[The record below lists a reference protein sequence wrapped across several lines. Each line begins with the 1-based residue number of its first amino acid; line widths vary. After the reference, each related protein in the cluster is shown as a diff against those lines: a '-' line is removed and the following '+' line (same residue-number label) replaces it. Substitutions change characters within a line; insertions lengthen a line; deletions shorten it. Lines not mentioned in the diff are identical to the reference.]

1 MSTLRFLR
9 LTADGQHLIFADA
22 HGVEFTIEA
31 SADLL
36 VALRKALAPISAASD
51 DELRPAQ
58 IQARLRA
65 GVTVEQLVTE
75 FGVDEARVRRF
86 EGPVMQER
94 AYVAQRSQR
103 ARIKGNTDEITLGD
117 QIENLLLERG
127 QSVDELVWDA
137 TRGEETFWTV
147 SVTRGGAIALFGF
160 DTASQS
166 VWPLNDVA
174 RTLIGL
180 APTNQ
185 PRLVPV
191 PSETAIPKPTI
202 TSVPAAPIASKPA
215 AAATPP
221 APIATKPVATE
232 STSTP
237 IVSAQPETVS
247 SFEPEPAEVNQD
259 EPVMT
264 DPDVKP
270 AGKKSKRASVPSWDE
285 ILFGGND

>member
-1 MSTLRFLR
+1 MTTLRFLR
-9 LTADGQHLIFADA
+9 LTPDGQHLVFADA
-22 HGVEFTIEA
+22 QGAEFTIEA
-31 SADLL
+31 SPDLL

-86 EGPVMQER
+86 EGPVIQER

-117 QIENLLLERG
+117 QIEKLLLDRG
-127 QSVDELVWDA
+127 QSVEELVWDA
-137 TRGEETFWTV
+137 TRGEETFWTI
-147 SVTRGGAIALFGF
+147 SVTRGGAIAHFGF
-160 DTASQS
+160 DTSAQS
-166 VWPLNDVA
+166 VWPLDDVA

-191 PSETAIPKPTI
+191 PSET
-202 TSVPAAPIASKPA
+202 PAARAPIQSAP
-215 AAATPP
+215 TPP
-221 APIATKPVATE
+221 TAPVATPAPV
-232 STSTP
+232 TP
-237 IVSAQPETVS
+237 VVPTPAPVVATPNQPAKPETVS
-247 SFEPEPAEVNQD
+247 SFEPEPNEVNQD
-259 EPVMT
+259 QVAVTIE
-264 DPDVKP
+264 DPKP

>member
-1 MSTLRFLR
+1 MEANVTTLKFLR
-9 LTADGQHLIFADA
+9 LTADGQHLVFTDA
-22 HGVEFTIEA
+22 TGTEFTIEA

-36 VALRKALAPISAASD
+36 LALRKALAPISAASD

-65 GVTVEQLVTE
+65 GMTVDQLVAE

-103 ARIKGNTDEITLGD
+103 ARIKGNTNEITLGD
-117 QIENLLLERG
+117 QVENLLQERG
-127 QSVDELVWDA
+127 QSTEELVWDA

-147 SVTRGGAIALFGF
+147 SVTRGGAIAHFGF
-160 DTASQS
+160 DTSAQS
-166 VWPLNDVA
+166 VWPLDDVA
-174 RTLIGL
+174 RILIGL

-191 PSETAIPKPTI
+191 PTEAPVKPV
-202 TSVPAAPIASKPA
+202 SVVPAAPTIISRPEPVITTPKPK
-215 AAATPP
+215 PE
-221 APIATKPVATE
+221 PVA
-232 STSTP
+232 P
-237 IVSAQPETVS
+237 VAQPETVS
-247 SFEPEPAEVNQD
+247 SFEPDPIDVNQD
-259 EPVMT
+259 EPAVVE
-264 DPDVKP
+264 PEVKTTS
-270 AGKKSKRASVPSWDE
+270 KKSKRASVPSWDE

>member
-22 HGVEFTIEA
+22 QGVEFTIEA

-75 FGVDEARVRRF
+75 FGVDEGRVRRF
-86 EGPVMQER
+86 EGPVVQER

-103 ARIKGNTDEITLGD
+103 ARIKGNTEEITLGD

-127 QSVDELVWDA
+127 QSVEELVWDA

-147 SVTRGGAIALFGF
+147 SITRGGAVAQFGF
-160 DTASQS
+160 DTSSQS

-191 PSETAIPKPTI
+191 PTETAMPKPNI
-202 TSVPAAPIASKPA
+202 SSVPTPPVAPRPIPAAPTPT
-215 AAATPP
+215 ATTTTSVVPEP
-221 APIATKPVATE
+221 APTT
-232 STSTP
+232 
-237 IVSAQPETVS
+237 VSPAQPETVS
-247 SFEPEPAEVNQD
+247 SFEPEPAELNQ
-259 EPVMT
+259 ENSVIAEAE
-264 DPDVKP
+264 VKP

>member
-1 MSTLRFLR
+1 MEADVTTLKFLR
-9 LTADGQHLIFADA
+9 LTADGQHLVFADA
-22 HGVEFTIEA
+22 TGTEFTIEA

-36 VALRKALAPISAASD
+36 LALRKALAPISAASD

-58 IQARLRA
+58 IQARLRS
-65 GVTVEQLVTE
+65 GITVDQLVAE

-103 ARIKGNTDEITLGD
+103 ARIKGNTNEITLGD
-117 QIENLLLERG
+117 QVENLLQERG
-127 QSVDELVWDA
+127 QSTDELVWDA

-147 SVTRGGAIALFGF
+147 SVTRGGAIAHFGF
-160 DTASQS
+160 DTSAQS
-166 VWPLNDVA
+166 VWPLDDVA

-191 PSETAIPKPTI
+191 PTEAPVKPV
-202 TSVPAAPIASKPA
+202 SIARKPEPTNVIKPEPVV
-215 AAATPP
+215 ATPTP
-221 APIATKPVATE
+221 EPVTPVA
-232 STSTP
+232 P
-237 IVSAQPETVS
+237 VMKPETVT
-247 SFEPEPAEVNQD
+247 SFEPDPIEVNQD
-259 EPVMT
+259 EPVPT
-264 DPDVKP
+264 EPEPKSG
-270 AGKKSKRASVPSWDE
+270 GKKSKRASVPSWDE